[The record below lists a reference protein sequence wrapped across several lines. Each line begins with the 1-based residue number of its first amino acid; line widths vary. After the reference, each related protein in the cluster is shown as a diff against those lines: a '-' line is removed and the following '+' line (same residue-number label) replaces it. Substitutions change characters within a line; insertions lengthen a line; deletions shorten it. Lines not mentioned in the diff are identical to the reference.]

1 MDISRHIPYCEPFAE
16 EGHVFKIWQP
26 GSDEARRVL
35 VVQVFE
41 GDGEALVL
49 EEEILMAH
57 DNLIGLDAEDLHT
70 LNIKTEQII
79 ARMRS

>member
-1 MDISRHIPYCEPFAE
+1 MDISLHIPYCEPFAE

-26 GSDEARRVL
+26 GSDEALRVL

-49 EEEILMAH
+49 EEEIQMAH
-57 DNLIGLDAEDLHT
+57 DNLIGLDAEDLYA
-70 LNIKTEQII
+70 LNLKTDQII
-79 ARMRS
+79 TKLRS

>member
-1 MDISRHIPYCEPFAE
+1 MDISRHIPYCDPFAE

-26 GSDEARRVL
+26 GSDEASRVL

-41 GDGEALVL
+41 EDGETLIR

-57 DNLIGLDAEDLHT
+57 DNLIGLDVEDLDA
-70 LNIKTEQII
+70 LNIKTEQMI
-79 ARMRS
+79 ASLRS